1 MDELIK
7 DLESCVDKINNL
19 SEITSKSKNF
29 IYGFLEAEVYK
40 KMEDGL
46 LDNIHKAN
54 DKQLNYM
61 LNHRFKYYIQ
71 FNDGEILAK
80 EITKRLREHKIN
92 EILE

>member
-29 IYGFLEAEVYK
+29 IYGFLEVYK

-46 LDNIHKAN
+46 LDNIHKAD